1 MLGWNEYVRELH
13 TEAKEA
19 FSSWVTSG
27 KARHG
32 PVCERK
38 KLANA
43 RFKHAA
49 RFIKTNEDTG

>member
-1 MLGWNEYVRELH
+1 MPGWNEYVRELH
-13 TEAKEA
+13 AEAKEA

-43 RFKHAA
+43 RFKYA
-49 RFIKTNEDTG
+49 T